1 MNTSSLQLYDATLRD
16 GMQGEG
22 MSLSA
27 DEKVRVA
34 HKLDELGIDL
44 IEAGFPSSNPKER
57 ELFGLLAGET
67 FAHAEIAAFG
77 MTRRRDVLAADD
89 EALRVLV
96 DCFAPVCT
104 LVGKTWTLHL
114 EKVVRVD
121 REENLRMIADSV
133 AFLVGEGKRVVYD
146 AEHFFDGWR
155 SDRDYALRCVRAA
168 AEAGAETV
176 ALCDTNG
183 SSLPGQVAG
192 ATAEVVRALDGAVR
206 VAIHCHN
213 DAECG
218 VANTLA
224 AVEAG
229 ATQVQ
234 ATMNGCGER
243 TGNANLISIIA
254 NLQLKMGHRCVSD
267 EQLARLT
274 ETAHFVDELL
284 NFNPDPNQPY
294 VGRNAFAH
302 KGGTHVAGVRADAST
317 FEHVDPAVVGNA
329 REMLISELSGKVTV
343 LEKAADLG
351 LELDDETAVRVVG
364 RVKDLEH
371 AGYQFEAADAS
382 FDLLLRKEIDEYEPL
397 FRLESWRVIV
407 EKRADGHVE
416 TEATIKIWVNGER
429 YVRTAEGNGPVN
441 ALDTALRDALMQTHP
456 HLKDIDLVNFKVR
469 ILDETKGTG
478 SVTRVVL
485 DSSDGHDVWGTIG
498 VSENVIEA
506 SWDALVDSLE
516 YGMKLG
522 GDRVQRA

>member
-133 AFLVGEGKRVVYD
+133 AFLVGEGKRVIYD

-183 SSLPGQVAG
+183 SSLPVQVAG
-192 ATAEVVRALDGAVR
+192 ATAEVVRARWGGAGRDPLPQRRRVR
-206 VAIHCHN
+206 RGQH
-213 DAECG
+213 
-218 VANTLA
+218 
-224 AVEAG
+224 AG
-229 ATQVQ
+229 RGGGRGHA
-234 ATMNGCGER
+234 GPGHDER
-243 TGNANLISIIA
+243 L
-254 NLQLKMGHRCVSD
+254 R
-267 EQLARLT
+267 
-274 ETAHFVDELL
+274 
-284 NFNPDPNQPY
+284 
-294 VGRNAFAH
+294 
-302 KGGTHVAGVRADAST
+302 RADRQRQPDLD
-317 FEHVDPAVVGNA
+317 HRQPAAEDGTPV
-329 REMLISELSGKVTV
+329 RERR
-343 LEKAADLG
+343 AAG
-351 LELDDETAVRVVG
+351 
-364 RVKDLEH
+364 
-371 AGYQFEAADAS
+371 QADR
-382 FDLLLRKEIDEYEPL
+382 DGPLR
-397 FRLESWRVIV
+397 R
-407 EKRADGHVE
+407 
-416 TEATIKIWVNGER
+416 
-429 YVRTAEGNGPVN
+429 
-441 ALDTALRDALMQTHP
+441 
-456 HLKDIDLVNFKVR
+456 
-469 ILDETKGTG
+469 
-478 SVTRVVL
+478 
-485 DSSDGHDVWGTIG
+485 
-498 VSENVIEA
+498 
-506 SWDALVDSLE
+506 
-516 YGMKLG
+516 
-522 GDRVQRA
+522 